1 MEFLVA
7 EMILRADEETRTP
20 DILHGKQVLYQLSY
34 IRICLAAS
42 EITLIFVFMTWPQG
56 ALRGLLL
63 CFNTE
68 ATDSRY
74 QECVPIL
81 ERVGGIEPPS
91 SAWKAVVMTI
101 IRHPLCSMPLSG
113 TGDS

>member
-1 MEFLVA
+1 MDSNHRPRPYSGIVLVA
-7 EMILRADEETRTP
+7 EMILGADEETRTP

-34 IRICLAAS
+34 IRICLAAA
-42 EITLIFVFMTWPQG
+42 EITLILVFTTRPQG

-74 QECVPIL
+74 QEVYT
-81 ERVGGIEPPS
+81 S
-91 SAWKAVVMTI
+91 W
-101 IRHPLCSMPLSG
+101 SG
-113 TGDS
+113 